1 MNSKVFETLEYE
13 KIKQKINKYLTTK
26 SGTDELRQM
35 MPSSD
40 KIEISKLLDE
50 TDDGFKIIRLNLAM
64 PIPRINDITSFMKRL
79 RIDGILSSTELSK
92 IKVLLSSVNDLTRFF
107 SNLKDDKV
115 EFNYLYR
122 IIDSFQLMP
131 SIAQNLSS
139 SIDDSG
145 KILDD
150 ASSELRAVR
159 RQIKA
164 LEGSI
169 RSKMNGTIKHQAN
182 KLSESII
189 TIRDGRFVVPVK
201 AEYKQSFGGIVH
213 DQSASGQTLYMEP
226 ANVVESNNDLRRYQI
241 TQKQEERKVLFRLS
255 NMIRPYENEIVN
267 NFKILGH
274 LDLINAKAMYARDL
288 KATKPVISTDCYV
301 NLKKARH
308 PLIDQNKVVA
318 NDITLGRKYKTV
330 IITGPNTGGKT
341 ITLKTLGLLQL
352 MGQSGIFIP
361 SAEESNIAIFDD
373 IFADI
378 GDDQSIEQ
386 NLSTFSSHM
395 DNIVN
400 ILHAIT
406 DKSLVLLD
414 ELGAG
419 TDPNEGAALAMSI
432 LDYIGSI
439 DSTVM
444 STTHYPEL
452 KAYAYNR
459 PSTINASMEFNIE
472 TLAPTYHLLMGIPGQ
487 SNGLNIAERLGIN
500 ERIINEARSLT
511 SQDSQDLNNMIVEL
525 TNQTK
530 KKLERIMNLFIIS

>member
-301 NLKKARH
+301 NLKK
-308 PLIDQNKVVA
+308 
-318 NDITLGRKYKTV
+318 G
-330 IITGPNTGGKT
+330 
-341 ITLKTLGLLQL
+341 
-352 MGQSGIFIP
+352 
-361 SAEESNIAIFDD
+361 
-373 IFADI
+373 
-378 GDDQSIEQ
+378 
-386 NLSTFSSHM
+386 
-395 DNIVN
+395 
-400 ILHAIT
+400 
-406 DKSLVLLD
+406 
-414 ELGAG
+414 
-419 TDPNEGAALAMSI
+419 
-432 LDYIGSI
+432 
-439 DSTVM
+439 
-444 STTHYPEL
+444 
-452 KAYAYNR
+452 
-459 PSTINASMEFNIE
+459 
-472 TLAPTYHLLMGIPGQ
+472 
-487 SNGLNIAERLGIN
+487 
-500 ERIINEARSLT
+500 
-511 SQDSQDLNNMIVEL
+511 
-525 TNQTK
+525 
-530 KKLERIMNLFIIS
+530 